1 MQFRICLTGS
11 KGIAIENAAEITQKL
26 SKRKKADVPIIMGL
40 ECTKVRSSR
49 TKRSR
54 QIDNESLEPIGDQ
67 KQIDA
72 AIDGIQVSRDSSAK
86 IILLHKLF

>member
-1 MQFRICLTGS
+1 
-11 KGIAIENAAEITQKL
+11 
-26 SKRKKADVPIIMGL
+26 MGL